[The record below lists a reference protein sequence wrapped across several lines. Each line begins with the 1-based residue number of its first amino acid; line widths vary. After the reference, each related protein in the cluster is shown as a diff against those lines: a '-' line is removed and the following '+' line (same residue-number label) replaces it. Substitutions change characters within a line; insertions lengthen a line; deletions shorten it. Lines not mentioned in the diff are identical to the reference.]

1 MVAIAEAKVD
11 LFGAELPGLDELKKL
26 SLYVNCSEINK
37 ILFAEQVAEY
47 WDNDLAAGI
56 GLVILGRD
64 AEAIEKLQKGRDCK
78 QKFMYLGYAYRRMGM
93 FDEALAGFD
102 KAGKKRA
109 DSLMVA
115 LERAATLRK
124 AGRLDEAAGVLD
136 GCTNFEKV
144 SAEYH
149 YQLARLGDAQGQYAE
164 AIANYELA
172 IELDPAH
179 QQALFH
185 LAYACD
191 LRGDDEAA
199 IDYYKQIA
207 KTAPVYVNAVLNL
220 AVLYEDA
227 GECDKAMDCVEMVL
241 ESHPN
246 HKKAMLFDKDISSS
260 MVMVYDEEKERRRDR
275 QSRILGIPISDFEL
289 SVRSRNCLKKMGLFT
304 IGDLLRTTEAQ
315 LLAYK
320 NFGETS
326 LVEIK
331 KILDTRGLTLG
342 MALESQQGDAADEEG
357 AEEETNEELLN
368 KSVGDIQLSVRAR
381 RALIKLGIETLS
393 ELVGKTEAELLGCKN
408 FGVTSLNEV
417 KERLTSYGLSLRQ
430 LE

>member
-1 MVAIAEAKVD
+1 MVAIAEVKVD
-11 LFGAELPGLDELKKL
+11 LFGAELPGLDELKQL
-26 SLYVNCSEINK
+26 SSYVNSSEINK
-37 ILFAEQVAEY
+37 IAFANKVARKL
-47 WDNDLAAGI
+47 DNSLAAGV
-56 GLVILGRD
+56 GLVILCRD
-64 AEAIEKLQKGRDCK
+64 AEAVEKLQEGADCK
-78 QKFMYLGYAYRRMGM
+78 EKFMYLGYAYRRMRM
-93 FDEALAGFD
+93 FDEALASFG

-109 DSLMVA
+109 DSLTVS
-115 LERAATLRK
+115 LEKAATLRK
-124 AGRLDEAAGVLD
+124 AGRLDEAAGELE
-136 GCTNFEKV
+136 GCANFEKV

-149 YQLARLGDAQGQYAE
+149 YQLARLGDAQGQYDE

-179 QQALFH
+179 QQALFY

-191 LRGDDEAA
+191 LRGDDEAS

-207 KTAPVYVNAVLNL
+207 RTAPVYVNAVLNL

-227 GECDKAMDCVEMVL
+227 GQCDKAMDCVETVL

-246 HKKAMLFDKDISSS
+246 HKKALLFAKDISSS
-260 MVMVYDEEKERRRDR
+260 MVMVYDEEKEKWRDR

-289 SVRSRNCLKKMGLFT
+289 SVRSRNCLKMMGIFT

-331 KILDTRGLTLG
+331 KILDTKGLTLG
-342 MALESQQGDAADEEG
+342 MALEGQEGDAADEED

-368 KSVGDIQLSVRAR
+368 KSVNDIKLSVRVR
-381 RALIKLGIETLS
+381 RALVKLGIETLA

>member
-47 WDNDLAAGI
+47 LDNDLAAGI

>member
-1 MVAIAEAKVD
+1 MVAIGEAKVE
-11 LFGAELPGLDELKKL
+11 LFGEKLPGLDELKML
-26 SLYVNCSEINK
+26 SSYVNSSGINK
-37 ILFAEQVAEY
+37 LAFAKEIKKHP
-47 WDNDLAAGI
+47 DNTLAAGV

-64 AEAIEKLQKGRDCK
+64 AKAVEKLQEARDCK
-78 QKFMYLGYAYRRMGM
+78 EKFIYLGYAYRRTGQ
-93 FDEALAGFD
+93 FDKALAGFA

-109 DSLMVA
+109 DSLVVA
-115 LERAATLRK
+115 LERAATLRQ
-124 AGRLDEAAGVLD
+124 AGRLKDAAGELE
-136 GCTNFEKV
+136 GCANFEKV

-149 YQLARLGDAQGQYAE
+149 YQLGRLRDAQGEYAE
-164 AIANYELA
+164 AIANYEIA

-207 KTAPVYVNAVLNL
+207 KTAPVYLNAILNL
-220 AVLYEDA
+220 AVLYEDV
-227 GECDKAMDCVEMVL
+227 GECDKAMDCVETVL

-246 HKKAMLFDKDISSS
+246 HEKAKLFAKDISSS
-260 MVMVYDEEKERRRDR
+260 MVMVYDEEKEKRRDR

-289 SVRSRNCLKKMGLFT
+289 SVRSRNCLKKMGIFT
-304 IGDLLRTTEAQ
+304 IGDLLRTTEVD
-315 LLAYK
+315 LLSYK

-331 KILDTRGLTLG
+331 KILDMKGLTLG
-342 MALESQQGDAADEEG
+342 MALEGQDGNATDEEG
-357 AEEETNEELLN
+357 AEDETNEELLN
-368 KSVGDIQLSVRAR
+368 KSVNDIEMSVRGR
-381 RALIKLGIETLS
+381 RALTKLGIGTIS
-393 ELVGKTEAELLGCKN
+393 ELIGKTEAELLGCKN

-417 KERLTSYGLSLRQ
+417 KERLTAYGLSLRQ

>member
-1 MVAIAEAKVD
+1 MVAIAEVKID
-11 LFGAELPGLDELKKL
+11 FFGVELPGLEELKNL
-26 SLYVNCSEINK
+26 SLYVNSSEINK
-37 ILFAEQVAEY
+37 IAFADEIARKLG
-47 WDNDLAAGI
+47 NSLAAGI

-64 AEAIEKLQKGRDCK
+64 AEGVAKLQKGEGCK
-78 QKFMYLGYAYRRMGM
+78 EKFMYLGYAYRRMGK
-93 FDEALAGFD
+93 FDEALASFSEV
-102 KAGKKRA
+102 GKKQA
-109 DSLMVA
+109 DSLMVS

-124 AGRLDEAAGVLD
+124 AGRLDEAAVELE
-136 GCTNFEKV
+136 GCANFEKV

-149 YQLARLGDAQGQYAE
+149 YQLARLRDAEGQYDD
-164 AIANYELA
+164 AISNYELA

-179 QQALFH
+179 QHALFY
-185 LAYACD
+185 LAYASD

-199 IDYYKQIA
+199 IDYYKQIT

-220 AVLYEDA
+220 AVLYEDV
-227 GECDKAMDCVEMVL
+227 GECDKAMDCVEAVL

-246 HKKAMLFDKDISSS
+246 HKKALLFSKDISNS

-289 SVRSRNCLKKMGLFT
+289 SVRSRNCLKKMGIFT
-304 IGDLLRTTEAQ
+304 IGDLLRTTEVE

-331 KILDTRGLTLG
+331 KILDTKGLTLG
-342 MALESQQGDAADEEG
+342 MALEGQEGDAADEEVAEDG
-357 AEEETNEELLN
+357 ANEELLN
-368 KSVGDIQLSVRAR
+368 KSVNDIKLSVRVR
-381 RALIKLGIETLS
+381 RALTKLGIETLAD
-393 ELVGKTEAELLGCKN
+393 LIGKTEAELLGCKN

-417 KERLTSYGLSLRQ
+417 KERLTSYGLSLRH

>member
-1 MVAIAEAKVD
+1 MVAVGEAEVK
-11 LFGAELPGLDELKKL
+11 LFGAKLPGLEELKRFC
-26 SLYVNCSEINK
+26 LYVNSSEINK
-37 ILFAEQVAEY
+37 LSFAGEVEKHL
-47 WDNDLAAGI
+47 DNALGAGI
-56 GLVILGRD
+56 GLVILGRC
-64 AEAIEKLQKGRDCK
+64 AEAVEKLQEAADGVE
-78 QKFMYLGYAYRRMGM
+78 KFLYLGYAYRRLRK
-93 FDEALAGFD
+93 FDEALENFS

-115 LERAATLRK
+115 LERADTLRQ
-124 AGRLDEAAGVLD
+124 AGRLEEAAVELE
-136 GCTNFEKV
+136 GCANFEKV

-149 YQLARLGDAQGQYAE
+149 YQLGRLGDAQGEYAE
-164 AIANYELA
+164 AIANYEIA

-179 QQALFH
+179 QRALFY

-199 IDYYKQIA
+199 IDYYKQI
-207 KTAPVYVNAVLNL
+207 TRTTPFYINAVLNL

-227 GECDKAMDCVEMVL
+227 GRCERAMDCVETVL

-246 HKKAMLFDKDISSS
+246 HAKALLFAKDIKSS
-260 MVMVYDEEKERRRDR
+260 MVMVYDEEKERRLDK

-289 SVRSRNCLKKMGLFT
+289 SVRSRNCLKKMNIFT
-304 IGDLLRTTEAQ
+304 IGDLLRTTEVE

-331 KILDTRGLTLG
+331 KILNSRGLSLG
-342 MALESQQGDAADEEG
+342 MALEEHEGDSVEEDSTEDK
-357 AEEETNEELLN
+357 ANEELVN
-368 KSVGDIQLSVRAR
+368 KPVDDIAMSIRAR
-381 RALIKLGIETLS
+381 RALSKLGIQTIGDLI
-393 ELVGKTEAELLGCKN
+393 GKTEAELLGCKN

-417 KERLTSYGLSLRQ
+417 KERLTGYGLSLRQ

>member
-1 MVAIAEAKVD
+1 MVAIAEVKID
-11 LFGAELPGLDELKKL
+11 LFGVELPGLEELKNL
-26 SLYVNCSEINK
+26 SLYVNSSEINK
-37 ILFAEQVAEY
+37 IAFADEIARKLG
-47 WDNDLAAGI
+47 NSLAAGI

-64 AEAIEKLQKGRDCK
+64 AEGVAKLQKGEGCK
-78 QKFMYLGYAYRRMGM
+78 EKFMYLGYAYRRMGK
-93 FDEALAGFD
+93 FDEALASFSEV
-102 KAGKKRA
+102 GKKQA
-109 DSLMVA
+109 DSLMVS

-124 AGRLDEAAGVLD
+124 AGRLDEAAVELE
-136 GCTNFEKV
+136 GCANFEKV

-149 YQLARLGDAQGQYAE
+149 YQLARLRDAEGQYDD
-164 AIANYELA
+164 AISNYELA

-179 QQALFH
+179 QHALFY
-185 LAYACD
+185 LAYASD

-199 IDYYKQIA
+199 IDYYKQIT

-220 AVLYEDA
+220 AVLYEDV
-227 GECDKAMDCVEMVL
+227 GECDKAMDCVEAVL

-246 HKKAMLFDKDISSS
+246 HKKALLFSKDISNS

-289 SVRSRNCLKKMGLFT
+289 SVRSRNCLKKMGIFT
-304 IGDLLRTTEAQ
+304 IGDLLRTTEVE

-331 KILDTRGLTLG
+331 KILDTKGLTLG
-342 MALESQQGDAADEEG
+342 MALEGQEGDAADEEVAEDG
-357 AEEETNEELLN
+357 ANEELLN
-368 KSVGDIQLSVRAR
+368 KSVNDIKLSVRVR
-381 RALIKLGIETLS
+381 RALTKLGIETLAD
-393 ELVGKTEAELLGCKN
+393 LIGKTEAELLGCKN

-417 KERLTSYGLSLRQ
+417 KERLTSYGLSLRH

>member
-1 MVAIAEAKVD
+1 MVAIAEIKVD

-26 SLYVNCSEINK
+26 SLYVNSSEINK

-47 WDNDLAAGI
+47 LDNALATGI

-64 AEAIEKLQKGRDCK
+64 AEAVEKLQKGGDCK
-78 QKFMYLGYAYRRMGM
+78 EKFMYLGYAYRRMGM
-93 FDEALAGFD
+93 FDKALASLGS
-102 KAGKKRA
+102 AGKKRA

-124 AGRLDEAAGVLD
+124 AGRLDEAAGELEE
-136 GCTNFEKV
+136 CANFEKV

-149 YQLARLGDAQGQYAE
+149 YQLARLGDAQGQYDE

-199 IDYYKQIA
+199 IDYYKQVA

-220 AVLYEDA
+220 AVLYEDV
-227 GECDKAMDCVEMVL
+227 GECDKAMDCVETVL

-246 HKKAMLFDKDISSS
+246 HKKALLFDKDISSS
-260 MVMVYDEEKERRRDR
+260 MVMVYDEEKEKRRDR

-289 SVRSRNCLKKMGLFT
+289 SVRSRNCLKMMGIFT
-304 IGDLLRTTEAQ
+304 IGDLLRTTEVQ
-315 LLAYK
+315 LLSYK

-331 KILDTRGLTLG
+331 KILDTKGLTLG
-342 MALESQQGDAADEEG
+342 MALEGQGGDAADEEVT
-357 AEEETNEELLN
+357 EEETNEELLN
-368 KSVGDIQLSVRAR
+368 KSVGEIKLSVRVR
-381 RALIKLGIETLS
+381 RALTKLGIETLTD
-393 ELVGKTEAELLGCKN
+393 LIGKTEAELLGCKN